1 MILAGGRGSRMGC
14 RDKGEIILGGKR
26 MIEHVSERLALQ
38 GSLVLISGPHD
49 YGLGVPAIPDEEE
62 SGFQGPAAGLSAI
75 LSFVQENYP
84 EADGFYTVPV
94 DCPFFPEDLIA
105 QLSGPDGSYHAEDE
119 TGLHPTFAFWECEA
133 LKSAFENLE
142 GELAPSLRHLLS
154 LCGSQPVTW
163 HTDHAFFNINTSSD
177 IEQAERLITPS

>member
-1 MILAGGRGSRMGC
+1 MILAGGRGSRMGY

-26 MIEHVSERLALQ
+26 MIEHVTERLTPQ
-38 GSLVLISGPHD
+38 DSLILISGPHD
-49 YGLGVPAIPDEEE
+49 YGLGVSAIPDEE
-62 SGFQGPAAGLSAI
+62 SGIQGPAAGLSAI

-94 DCPFFPEDLIA
+94 DCPFFPEDLITR
-105 QLSGPDGSYHAEDE
+105 LDGPGGSYHAVDE
-119 TGLHPTFAFWECEA
+119 TGPHPTFAYWACDA
-133 LKSAFENLE
+133 LKSAFENLD
-142 GELAPSLRHLLS
+142 GEQAPSLRRLLF
-154 LCGSQPVTW
+154 LCGSQSVTW